1 MLILIPVHKDRFR
14 QKFLQEDQMLFFL
27 KNHHLRL
34 RLGSML
40 GKVLMFHNSKAK
52 LKIQVK

>member
-1 MLILIPVHKDRFR
+1 MLISIPAHKDKFLP
-14 QKFLQEDQMLFFL
+14 KFLQKDHMLFFP
-27 KNHHLRL
+27 KNLQLHL